1 MPMIRQSAIH
11 KRDSV
16 FTNLTAVLASYSYR
30 MLALFREARI
40 IHNPRHHRSVLLHA
54 WQHLPPHLRQHFVI
68 IPRRVRHQM
77 MQRLVHATHIIG
89 R

>member
-11 KRDSV
+11 KRDIV

-40 IHNPRHHRSVLLHA
+40 IHNPRHHRAMFLNA
-54 WQHLPPHLRQHFVI
+54 WQQLTTDDKVSLIAF
-68 IPRRVRHQM
+68 
-77 MQRLVHATHIIG
+77 LKAL
-89 R
+89 